1 LLAERSDDILELPQ
15 PIGPTMRF
23 TLSLALSFI
32 VASPLAADEVRLTRN
47 EHTVKINIGDDVFAV
62 YNLGEGYPK
71 PFLFPVAAPGGIER
85 LQAELHQP
93 VEDEYAP
100 GNRVF
105 VAQEE
110 AQLKTDREAA
120 SAAFGAILE
129 ISEVELPWLKV
140 KDTETWINR
149 ADVIPLKAMVTRIV
163 DLDPPAGLERNHP
176 GYYDHPHHKGV
187 WLSIDEV
194 NGIEFWAEKG
204 MIRNTGLEASEQPD
218 GSAQLQL
225 TNHWIGEG
233 NEPLVLEHTTLTVYP
248 NRLVAYDIEFEAADK
263 PVTFGD
269 TKEGLFAIRLP
280 NSMRE
285 FISQAPVVNNEGVA
299 GTAELWGKPAPWI
312 DYTGPIAG
320 QTYGVT
326 LMDDPDNFRP
336 SRYHV
341 RDYGLFA
348 INPFGENAYTGG
360 TEEEKPVTL
369 QPGEKLKLR
378 YGLYVHAGGTE
389 EANVSGAYKQFTGG
403 Q

>member
-1 LLAERSDDILELPQ
+1 
-15 PIGPTMRF
+15 MRF
-23 TLSLALSFI
+23 PVLSLTVLFFA
-32 VASPLAADEVRLTRN
+32 APLLADEVRLAKGERTI
-47 EHTVKINIGDDVFAV
+47 KINIGDDVFAV
-62 YNLGEGYPK
+62 YNLGEGYAK

-85 LQAELHQP
+85 LQAELNQP
-93 VEDEYAP
+93 VEDQYAP
-100 GNRVF
+100 GNRVY

-110 AQLKTDREAA
+110 ARLKTDGAPATAE
-120 SAAFGAILE
+120 FGAILE
-129 ISEVELPWLKV
+129 ISKVDLPWLKI
-140 KDTETWINR
+140 KDSGAWINR
-149 ADVIPLKAMVTRIV
+149 SDVIPLKSMVTRII
-163 DLDPPAGLERNHP
+163 DLDPPTGLDRDHP

-204 MIRNTGLEASEQPD
+204 MIRNAGLEASEQPD
-218 GSAQLQL
+218 GSAQLKL
-225 TNHWIGEG
+225 TNHWLGEDA
-233 NEPLVLEHTTLTVYP
+233 EPLVLEHTTVTVYP
-248 NRLVAYDIEFEAADK
+248 SRLAAYNIEFEAAEK

-285 FISQAPVVNNEGVA
+285 FISRAPVVNHAGA
-299 GTAELWGKPAPWI
+299 TGTAALWGKPAPWI

-326 LMDDPDNFRP
+326 IMDDPDNFRP

-348 INPFGENAYTGG
+348 INPFGESAYTGG
-360 TEEEKPVTL
+360 AEEAKPVTL

-389 EANVSGAYKQFTGG
+389 EADVAGAYREFTGAE
-403 Q
+403 